1 MRPAMQIPLRTLS
14 SVDAYIRNREWNDVR
29 LPACPMHP
37 SGGCSFARHGSYERL
52 SPSGLRIARWYCPEG
67 HRTFSLIP
75 DFVAS
80 RMPGLL
86 DSIEESIVTAC
97 SAKSQEAAADTLRGP
112 DVTLPSAVR
121 WLRRRISSVRASLD
135 AVRRKV
141 PEAFIGALEKD
152 FSGISFDAGSV
163 LLGLRR
169 SLSPQILS
177 AIPAPLGFERKSS
190 WRGCR
195 VSDHQHRVGT
205 DGQIAPFYSA
215 MADRLPAP
223 CDSPLIKP
231 PQSRP
236 PQRTSTVSGVPT
248 VACKRALPRSIS
260 SGSGGFA
267 PIWYDTS

>member
-1 MRPAMQIPLRTLS
+1 MTLRPAMQIPLRTLS

-97 SAKSQEAAADTLRGP
+97 S
-112 DVTLPSAVR
+112 
-121 WLRRRISSVRASLD
+121 
-135 AVRRKV
+135 
-141 PEAFIGALEKD
+141 
-152 FSGISFDAGSV
+152 GISFDAGSV
-163 LLGLRR
+163 LVRLRR

-236 PQRTSTVSGVPT
+236 PQRTSNVSGVPT

-267 PIWYDTS
+267 SIWYDTS

>member
-1 MRPAMQIPLRTLS
+1 MQIPLRTLS

-29 LPACPMHP
+29 LSVCPMHP
-37 SGGCSFARHGSYERL
+37 TGGCSFARHGSYERL

-97 SAKSQEAAADTLRGP
+97 SAKSREAAADVLRGP

-121 WLRRRISSVRASLD
+121 WLRRRIGSVRASLD
-135 AVRRKV
+135 AVRREV
-141 PEAFIGALEKD
+141 PDAFIGPLEND

-177 AIPAPLGFERKSS
+177 AIPAPLGFERTSPC
-190 WRGCR
+190 RGCR
-195 VSDHQHRVGT
+195 AGDHQHRVGT
-205 DGQIAPFYSA
+205 DGQIAPSYNA
-215 MADRLPAP
+215 VVDRIPAP
-223 CDSPLIKP
+223 CESPSIKP

-236 PQRTSTVSGVPT
+236 PPRTSSVSGVPT
-248 VACKRALPRSIS
+248 VACKRARPRSTF
-260 SGSGGFA
+260 SGSGCFA
-267 PIWYDTS
+267 PTWCDTS

>member
-1 MRPAMQIPLRTLS
+1 MQIPLRTSS
-14 SVDAYIRNREWNDVR
+14 SVDAYIRNREWRDVR

-37 SGGCSFARHGSYERL
+37 SGGCSFARHGSYERS

-67 HRTFSLIP
+67 QRTFSLIP
-75 DFVAS
+75 DFLAS
-80 RMPGLL
+80 RLPGLL
-86 DSIEESIVTAC
+86 HSIEESIVTAC
-97 SAKSQEAAADTLRGP
+97 AAKSREAAADLLRGP

-121 WLRRRISSVRASLD
+121 WLRRRIGSVRASLD

-141 PEAFIGALEKD
+141 PGAFIGALEKD

-177 AIPAPLGFERKSS
+177 AIPAPLGFERTSP

-195 VSDHQHRVGT
+195 VGDHQHRVGT
-205 DGQIAPFYSA
+205 DGQTAQPYV
-215 MADRLPAP
+215 DRIPAP
-223 CDSPLIKP
+223 CESPSIKP

-236 PQRTSTVSGVPT
+236 PPRTSSVSGVPT
-248 VACKRALPRSIS
+248 VACKRARPRSTF
-260 SGSGGFA
+260 SGSGCFA
-267 PIWYDTS
+267 PIWCDTS